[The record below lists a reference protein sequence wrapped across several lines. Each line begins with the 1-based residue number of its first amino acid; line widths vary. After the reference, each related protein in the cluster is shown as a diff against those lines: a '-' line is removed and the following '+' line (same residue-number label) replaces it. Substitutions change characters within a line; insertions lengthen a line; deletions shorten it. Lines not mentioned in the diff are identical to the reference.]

1 MKKRQNS
8 YKKSGVNISLANKFV
23 KHINKLSK
31 KVGKKKKNSIYQEN
45 IGGFGS
51 LFDISNVKIKDPVMI
66 SAPMALEQN

>member
-31 KVGKKKKNSIYQEN
+31 KVGKKR
-45 IGGFGS
+45 
-51 LFDISNVKIKDPVMI
+51 KIQLIKI
-66 SAPMALEQN
+66 ILEALDLYTILAK